1 MRTRALCLVLALSAA
16 GCDRPGASPRPGRP
30 EPAAPSSAPAATTE
44 APPAP
49 PSAAAPPP
57 AAPPAPKR
65 LDAPAPLVDLAVPG
79 HADAVAW
86 IPIGATS
93 PRPIV
98 IASHGNYDRPEW
110 QCQVWGGILEDR
122 AFVLCPRGIPRPD
135 SPAPDD
141 IRFTY
146 ADNRALERE
155 IDAGLEALRARFPD
169 HAGPDPVLYTGFS
182 LGAIMGVAIV
192 SRRPERFTRAV
203 LVEGG
208 HDKWTPAAAAA
219 FAALGGERRGARDA
233 GERGRR
239 VLFACGQKPC
249 AFEARRP
256 AAILERAG
264 VATKIVH
271 GPGVGHGY
279 GGAVA
284 DAIAAELPWLLEGD
298 ARFSPRA
305 PVTTSPSSSAGP

>member
-1 MRTRALCLVLALSAA
+1 MRIRALCLVLACSAA
-16 GCDRPGASPRPGRP
+16 ACDRPGASPRPGRP
-30 EPAAPSSAPAATTE
+30 AAAAPSATAAPLQAPSAPHAVV
-44 APPAP
+44 APPP
-49 PSAAAPPP
+49 AAAPPP
-57 AAPPAPKR
+57 APKK
-65 LDAPAPLVDLAVPG
+65 LDAGAPLVDLAVPG
-79 HADAVAW
+79 HADAVTW
-86 IPIGATS
+86 IPIGAAS
-93 PRPIV
+93 PRPVV
-98 IASHGNYDRPEW
+98 IAAHGNYDRPEW
-110 QCQVWGGILEDR
+110 QCQVWGGVLGER

-169 HAGPDPVLYTGFS
+169 HAGADPVLYTGFS
-182 LGAIMGVAIV
+182 LGAIMGVAIL

-219 FAALGGERRGARDA
+219 FASADA
-233 GERGRR
+233 AARGRR

-249 AFEARRP
+249 AFEAKRP

-298 ARFSPRA
+298 ARFSP
-305 PVTTSPSSSAGP
+305 